1 MSIHDYISFNSNEEY
16 ERSIFQ
22 FVQMAG
28 GMTIKD
34 AKQHLDQ
41 VIDRT
46 FSKNR
51 FLTYKCSSR
60 NRSGNTLY
68 AFDTGFRFQHGQE
81 RIFAYTLKNT
91 RRDEENP
98 KALLRAVHG
107 TGNHAARH
115 RSLPHQ
121 PLACRGHCFRQHRR
135 HETALLSRLCGKKRC
150 MKTGRF
156 PITRPRSATRS

>member
-81 RIFAYTLKNT
+81 RIFAYTL
-91 RRDEENP
+91 
-98 KALLRAVHG
+98 
-107 TGNHAARH
+107 
-115 RSLPHQ
+115 
-121 PLACRGHCFRQHRR
+121 
-135 HETALLSRLCGKKRC
+135 
-150 MKTGRF
+150 
-156 PITRPRSATRS
+156 